1 MVLVKREVFRAEST
15 NNEILKLRTALGYLR
30 LGDISNFVDIS
41 FEDRKSLDRSKINSS
56 IFLNR
61 LKN

>member
-15 NNEILKLRTALGYLR
+15 NNEILKLRTALGYLC